1 MLKRCK
7 RFFQERININLWRD
21 LWKIFSRSLC
31 AKRTPL
37 ASYPMAI
44 RVWGGNEKELLRQM
58 LPRCTLFLIMGL
70 SFSLALYLEGYR
82 VLCLIVMVPALLGAL
97 ESLWKRKVLKDKS
110 FISFK
115 DYLLSLL
122 GIKKAL
128 R

>member
-1 MLKRCK
+1 
-7 RFFQERININLWRD
+7 
-21 LWKIFSRSLC
+21 
-31 AKRTPL
+31 
-37 ASYPMAI
+37 MAI